1 VKGIRYLL
9 LMRRENVEEEKLPR
23 LDEALKHN
31 EPLFTGY
38 ELRQKYCYPVW
49 EVNEALRDTLC
60 QKPGYRGRNG

>member
-1 VKGIRYLL
+1 VNRAG
-9 LMRRENVEEEKLPR
+9 
-23 LDEALKHN
+23 
-31 EPLFTGY
+31 